1 MGVTIYHSQY
11 KNTTCIVDSDKVNR
25 VKITQNENDCGKL
38 YVFRVLVSV
47 LH

>member
-1 MGVTIYHSQY
+1 MKMTV
-11 KNTTCIVDSDKVNR
+11 
-25 VKITQNENDCGKL
+25 CGKL